1 MMGTMK
7 KTQDRSQKLR
17 RAMCGALALTMIAG
31 LGGCGYSSKSLYSTA
46 YKTIAVP
53 IFGNKTFRRD
63 WELRLTEAV
72 DKSIEARTPYK
83 LTPRERA
90 DTVLVGEIVDIQE
103 SVLTR
108 RFAANLPR
116 ETELVVTVNFTW
128 KDARTGR
135 VLMQRKDFMRSATEI
150 PELGERVADAEQLA
164 IERCAQAIVSQLQ
177 KDF

>member
-1 MMGTMK
+1 MRVDSRQ
-7 KTQDRSQKLR
+7 KTVGSR
-17 RAMCGALALTMIAG
+17 RALCVGLAALILAG
-31 LGGCGYSSKSLYSTA
+31 MSGCGYSSKTLYSTS
-46 YKTIAVP
+46 YKSIAVP

-63 WELRLTEAV
+63 WELRLTEAI

-83 LTPRERA
+83 LTPRDKA

-108 RFAANLPR
+108 RYGANLPR

-135 VLMQRKDFMRSATEI
+135 VLMERKGFARSATEI
-150 PELGERVADAEQLA
+150 PQLGERIADAEQMA
-164 IERCAQAIVSQLQ
+164 IERCAYAIVSQLE